1 MDISDTPY
9 YQKLIAS
16 SKLIGETIAPSLD
29 VVNAMQP
36 AIEQAKR
43 IIARQDA
50 LIASRA
56 TLNDPF
62 IQIVE
67 KRNKSIA
74 NMIPTSVFAI
84 QKQLDSP
91 SFNIAKKMAAAMP
104 KPYFSDISKITEKFV
119 VDMSKY
125 DFRVG
130 VATQEL
136 EKAFASEPE
145 VSTKNLLFK
154 DTSNPS
160 DEFEAKFFDILNE
173 QRKVLDDSIKL
184 FEEINTAKNKD
195 ITNEPSEKQQDS
207 PAFYKDKMWYAEEI
221 ASDLLSLVVSAI
233 FVNVTLD
240 DPSNTLIIA
249 FLLGCLL
256 RFIKPNN

>member
-16 SKLIGETIAPSLD
+16 SKLIGETIAPSLN
-29 VVNAMQP
+29 VVKAMQP
-36 AIEQAKR
+36 TIEQAKK
-43 IIARQDA
+43 IIASQDT
-50 LIASRA
+50 LIASQA
-56 TLNDPF
+56 ILNDSL

-74 NMIPTSVFAI
+74 NMIPPSVFAI
-84 QKQLDSP
+84 QTQLESP
-91 SFNIAKKMAAAMP
+91 SFNIAEKVVTALP
-104 KPYFSDISKITEKFV
+104 KPYFFDISKITEKFV

-221 ASDLLSLVVSAI
+221 ASNLLSLVVTAI
-233 FVNVTLD
+233 FANVTVD
-240 DPSNTLIIA
+240 DPSNTLIVV
-249 FLLGCLL
+249 FLLSCLL

>member
-16 SKLIGETIAPSLD
+16 SKLIGETIAPSLN
-29 VVNAMQP
+29 VVKAMQP
-36 AIEQAKR
+36 TIEQAKK
-43 IIARQDA
+43 IIASQDT
-50 LIASRA
+50 LIASQA
-56 TLNDPF
+56 ILNDSL

-74 NMIPTSVFAI
+74 NMIPPSVFAI
-84 QKQLDSP
+84 QTQLESP
-91 SFNIAKKMAAAMP
+91 SFNIAEKVVTAIP
-104 KPYFSDISKITEKFV
+104 KPYFFDISKITEKFV

-221 ASDLLSLVVSAI
+221 ASTLLSLVVTAI
-233 FVNVTLD
+233 FANVTVD
-240 DPSNTLIIA
+240 DPSNTLIVV
-249 FLLGCLL
+249 FLLSCLL

>member
-29 VVNAMQP
+29 VVNTMQP
-36 AIEQAKR
+36 AIEQAKKL
-43 IIARQDA
+43 IARQDA

-74 NMIPTSVFAI
+74 NMIPPSVFAI

-91 SFNIAKKMAAAMP
+91 SFNIAKKVAATMP
-104 KPYFSDISKITEKFV
+104 KPYFSDVSKITEKFV

-233 FVNVTLD
+233 FVNVTSD

>member
-1 MDISDTPY
+1 
-9 YQKLIAS
+9 
-16 SKLIGETIAPSLD
+16 
-29 VVNAMQP
+29 
-36 AIEQAKR
+36 
-43 IIARQDA
+43 
-50 LIASRA
+50 
-56 TLNDPF
+56 
-62 IQIVE
+62 
-67 KRNKSIA
+67 
-74 NMIPTSVFAI
+74 
-84 QKQLDSP
+84 
-91 SFNIAKKMAAAMP
+91 
-104 KPYFSDISKITEKFV
+104 
-119 VDMSKY
+119 MSKY

-233 FVNVTLD
+233 FVNVTSD